1 MKLMSAVN
9 GFLESFY
16 ASLTPPV
23 GPDGHV
29 TAQSFYESVLL
40 RAVRSTEFRERLVR
54 EPHAV
59 LAEVGIVLLDGVTV
73 NVVENTSDTVHIV
86 IPPYIGG

>member
-9 GFLESFY
+9 GFLEGFY
-16 ASLTPPV
+16 ASLTPPF

-29 TAQSFYESVLL
+29 TAKSFYESVLL
-40 RAVRSTEFRERLVR
+40 RAVRSAEFRERLVR
-54 EPHAV
+54 DPHAV
-59 LAEVGIVLLDGVTV
+59 LAEVGIVLPEGVAV
-73 NVVENTSDTVHIV
+73 DVVENTSDTVHIA